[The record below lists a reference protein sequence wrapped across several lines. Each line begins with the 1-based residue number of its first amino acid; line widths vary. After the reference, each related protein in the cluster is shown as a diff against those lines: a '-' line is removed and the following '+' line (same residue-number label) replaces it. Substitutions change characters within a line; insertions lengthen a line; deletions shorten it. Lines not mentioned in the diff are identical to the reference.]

1 MKGEKSYL
9 FRNIFRIKKMIDAR
23 APWSE
28 CLAQFSRERRRIS
41 CLLFCQH
48 YEIFT
53 YSTFLWRKVRP
64 EDTPGSKS
72 VVYEEMYIF
81 SPSVPFP
88 LMQRFDLFWQ
98 FLSFSKENNI
108 FWQYVFIYSNV
119 WVLIKSNYPILY
131 NHANL
136 TNIHRRSSALCE
148 NYRDLK
154 LCNETD
160 QCQMFTT
167 TDMYFLIFM
176 YLISKHKFRMPI
188 NSWPYK
194 VNEQA
199 RLIVSCQVWIR

>member
-28 CLAQFSRERRRIS
+28 CLAQFSRERRRTL

-72 VVYEEMYIF
+72 VVYEEMCIF

-98 FLSFSKENNI
+98 FMSFSKENNI

-119 WVLIKSNYPILY
+119 WVLIKSNYLIPYKSRKSDQYSPKI
-131 NHANL
+131 NHFVREL
-136 TNIHRRSSALCE
+136 
-148 NYRDLK
+148 
-154 LCNETD
+154 
-160 QCQMFTT
+160 
-167 TDMYFLIFM
+167 
-176 YLISKHKFRMPI
+176 
-188 NSWPYK
+188 SWPQTVYM
-194 VNEQA
+194 
-199 RLIVSCQVWIR
+199 